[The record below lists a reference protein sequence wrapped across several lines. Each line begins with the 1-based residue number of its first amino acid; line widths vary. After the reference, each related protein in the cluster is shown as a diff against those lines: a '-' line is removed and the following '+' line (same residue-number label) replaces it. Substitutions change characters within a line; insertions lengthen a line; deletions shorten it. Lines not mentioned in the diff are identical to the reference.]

1 MSTQS
6 GITVS
11 EQLSNKV
18 KNDSSTIIIKVSSDS
33 TQLVPDSSF
42 PQPSSTSIST
52 IFEQLH
58 RYLSANFP
66 QPAYIIVPY
75 QSTKV
80 FISFIPDSAPIKQ
93 KMLYASTK
101 NTLLSNLGSSS
112 FAYKFAWTELD
123 ELSAEYL
130 EKVINEDGES
140 GPLTEDEKILQ
151 SLNNQQHIQG
161 HEYGFKRELASM
173 SSPASASSSSTSA
186 SDILYKFDAEL
197 EREFGN
203 LTKDANDQGLLIFN
217 IDLAS
222 ESIKLTN
229 KLNQVELSNLIEKL
243 QSNSQSGPTYS
254 IYNYSP
260 QRYTFMYSCPSG
272 SSVKDRM
279 IYAASKNSLINHL
292 KTYFNKDTFLDKNLE
307 VGDWNELEVSELEVD
322 APGSRSDTPASL
334 SSSASDNKPSSGLK
348 FSKPKGPR
356 RR

>member
-11 EQLSNKV
+11 EQLSNEV
-18 KNDSSTIIIKVSSDS
+18 KNDTSTIIIKVSPDS
-33 TQLVPDSSF
+33 TQLIPDTSF
-42 PQPSSTSIST
+42 TQPSSTSLSSV
-52 IFEQLH
+52 FEQLH
-58 RYLSANFP
+58 SYISKQYP
-66 QPAYIIVPY
+66 QPVYIIIPY
-75 QSTKV
+75 KSSKV
-80 FISFIPDSAPIKQ
+80 FVSFIPDSAPIKQ

-151 SLNNQQHIQG
+151 NLNNKSHMQG

-173 SSPASASSSSTSA
+173 SSPSSSAT
-186 SDILYKFDAEL
+186 SDILYKFDGEL
-197 EREFGN
+197 ENEFQS
-203 LTKDANDQGLLIFN
+203 LASDANDQRLLVFN
-217 IDLAS
+217 IDLGS
-222 ESIKLTN
+222 ELIKLTTKDTN
-229 KLNQVELSNLIEKL
+229 VGLNSLVKKL
-243 QSNSQSGPTYS
+243 QDNSPSGPTYS

-260 QRYTFMYSCPSG
+260 NKYTFIYSCPSG

-292 KTYFNKDTFLDKNLE
+292 KTYLNEGVILDKNLE
-307 VGDWNELEVSELEVD
+307 VGDLDELELSELEVVD
-322 APGSRSDTPASL
+322 DDTPGSGTATPTST
-334 SSSASDNKPSSGLK
+334 SSSASANKPSNGLK

>member
-11 EQLSNKV
+11 DELANEV
-18 KNDSSTIIIKVSSDS
+18 KQDGSTIIIKVSPDS
-33 TQLVPDSSF
+33 TQLIPDPSF
-42 PQPSSTSIST
+42 SQPSSTSISST
-52 IFEQLH
+52 FEQLH
-58 RYLSANFP
+58 SYIAKQFP
-66 QPAYIIVPY
+66 QPAYIILPY
-75 QSTKV
+75 ESSRV

-151 SLNNQQHIQG
+151 SLNNQTHIQG
-161 HEYGFKRELASM
+161 QEYGFKRELASM
-173 SSPASASSSSTSA
+173 SSQSPSSAS
-186 SDILYKFDAEL
+186 SDILYKFDQEL
-197 EREFGN
+197 ENEFKN
-203 LTKDANDQGLLIFN
+203 LSIDANDQRLLIFN
-217 IDLAS
+217 IDLSS
-222 ESIKLTN
+222 ESIKLT
-229 KLNQVELSNLIEKL
+229 KEVAKVDLGSLIQSL
-243 QSNSQSGPTYS
+243 QSNSPSGPTYS

-260 QRYTFMYSCPSG
+260 NHYTFIYSCPSG

-292 KTYFNKDTFLDKNLE
+292 KTYLNDDTVLDKNLE
-307 VGDWNELEVSELEVD
+307 VGDLDELELSELEATD
-322 APGSRSDTPASL
+322 DTSGSATPAST
-334 SSSASDNKPSSGLK
+334 SSSASASKPSSGLK
-348 FSKPKGPR
+348 FNKPKGPR